1 MSNLDKFV
9 TITEVPKVK
18 ADKKA
23 KVTKKSTQTL
33 AIAREPITNNGF
45 LPSYSSLIS
54 QLKNYRS
61 NKRLLLLAIGVGIL
75 VLIYLN
81 RGMIVAATV
90 NGQPVS
96 GIELSKRINN
106 QYRQSTLQQI
116 ISEKILE
123 QEAQKRGVK
132 VTDEEVN
139 AKFTEMESSYGGKEA
154 FEALLTQQGFTK
166 ADFIKGNVYF
176 PLLIEKMYQN
186 EITPSDEEIKTF
198 MEKNK
203 DLPEATEEAKFK
215 ETALNA
221 LKQEKLAQIFQE
233 KFQELK
239 SQANVKI
246 F

>member
-1 MSNLDKFV
+1 M
-9 TITEVPKVK
+9 PKVK